1 MQGPGRTR
9 QGLAPPVA
17 VRNRGGAAY
26 LLKAQSKKVWFFG
39 NLTGVGQCPH
49 LNPLLNHFISLN
61 SLTDNALMLQVKS
74 GDVDR
79 MGLLFERHH
88 RALFGFL
95 YHMLGGS
102 RASSEDLV
110 QNVFYRMLK
119 YRHTYSGEGE
129 FRTWMYHLARNVLA
143 DHVRQNR
150 HAVRHADVADLA
162 ETLAGGHLADASLE
176 QAQETAQLHQALAR
190 LSPDHREVLVLSRF
204 QELKYG
210 EIATLL
216 NTTEGAV
223 KVRVH
228 RALNE
233 LKTAFLRIKN

>member
-1 MQGPGRTR
+1 M
-9 QGLAPPVA
+9 
-17 VRNRGGAAY
+17 
-26 LLKAQSKKVWFFG
+26 LK
-39 NLTGVGQCPH
+39 
-49 LNPLLNHFISLN
+49 
-61 SLTDNALMLQVKS
+61 VKS

-88 RALFGFL
+88 RPLFGFL

-119 YRHTYSGEGE
+119 YRHTYSAEGE

-143 DHVRQNR
+143 DHIRKNR
-150 HAVRHADVADLA
+150 HAVHHADVADVADVA
-162 ETLAGGHLADASLE
+162 ETLPGGHLADAGLE
-176 QAQETAQLHQALAR
+176 QAQEAAQLHLALAR

-210 EIATLL
+210 EIAVLL

-223 KVRVH
+223 KVRAH
-228 RALNE
+228 RALQE
-233 LKTAFLRIKN
+233 LKTVFQRIAN

>member
-1 MQGPGRTR
+1 M
-9 QGLAPPVA
+9 
-17 VRNRGGAAY
+17 
-26 LLKAQSKKVWFFG
+26 LK
-39 NLTGVGQCPH
+39 
-49 LNPLLNHFISLN
+49 
-61 SLTDNALMLQVKS
+61 VKS

-79 MGLLFERHH
+79 MGLLFERYH
-88 RALFGFL
+88 RQLLGFL

-102 RASSEDLV
+102 RTTSEDLV

-119 YRHTYSGEGE
+119 YRHTFTGEGE

-143 DHVRQNR
+143 DHVKKNR
-150 HAVRHADVADLA
+150 HAAYHDDVAEVADQLS
-162 ETLAGGHLADASLE
+162 GGCLADEGLE
-176 QAQETAQLHQALAR
+176 QAQDVAMLHQALAQ
-190 LSPDHREVLVLSRF
+190 LSPDQREVLVLSRF

-210 EIATLL
+210 EIAVLL

-233 LKTAFLRIKN
+233 LKTTFLRIEN